1 MMIAPGPDHPS
12 WQSKSLSARYE
23 LRTPFLHAPDWV
35 GIDSARGRPLFNRVP
50 TRRRSDRGHLL
61 CQFCSVGSEIFLVY
75 GIVLGNDERHH
86 ARRTVFRGVGDEG
99 ECGIGAAT
107 LRLSTLALSTQ
118 HSEVVSVEW
127 T

>member
-1 MMIAPGPDHPS
+1 M
-12 WQSKSLSARYE
+12 
-23 LRTPFLHAPDWV
+23 PFLDALDWV
-35 GIDSARGRPLFNRVP
+35 GMDSARGRPLFNRVP

-61 CQFCSVGSEIFLVY
+61 GQFYSVGSEIFLVY

-86 ARRTVFRGVGDEG
+86 ARRTVFRGEGDKG
-99 ECGIGAAT
+99 ESGIGAAT
-107 LRLSTLALSTQ
+107 LRLATQGLSTQ